1 MRCVFVCLLYYDRYL
16 SVCLLHNDIYLSVY
30 ICCFMIDII
39 FLNSPDFHPKV
50 MVLCDVWKNLST
62 CLEQRFGL
70 ADHKHVVSFLLS
82 DFQSSSSVV
91 VRATHN
97 RHEFL

>member
-1 MRCVFVCLLYYDRYL
+1 MI
-16 SVCLLHNDIYLSVY
+16 DIYLCVCCIMIYIYFSVY
-30 ICCFMIDII
+30 ICSFMIDII